1 MTLLC
6 GIDENDP
13 DFDENVPL
21 PLAATC
27 KGRASF
33 PTAVVTDAR
42 CLGGG
47 LGGSTRDLW
56 NTLSLENMNTW
67 LSESL
72 TKQEVKAN
80 LSSSPNLEN
89 LPTFRLRFTPSP
101 VGSEKCE
108 IVLQFFNPGFLATKF
123 EIHFPNERE
132 VAVPQW
138 ADEVSWLSLLFLLL
152 ALFFAFPIPSTQIK
166 FIRTFTVCLKR
177 ELSSLHVKSSHVR
190 RCSFMSHFLYY
201 CLILGRAERSAAD
214 GKPHH

>member
-1 MTLLC
+1 MYTRARLVTLLC
-6 GIDENDP
+6 GVDEDDP
-13 DFDENVPL
+13 DFDENAPL

-56 NTLSLENMNTW
+56 HTLSLENMNTW

-80 LSSSPNLEN
+80 LRSSPNLDN
-89 LPTFRLRFTPSP
+89 LPTFPLRFTPSP
-101 VGSEKCE
+101 VGSEKCQ

-132 VAVPQW
+132 VEVPQW
-138 ADEVSWLSLLFLLL
+138 ADEVCSLDRI
-152 ALFFAFPIPSTQIK
+152 FFIA
-166 FIRTFTVCLKR
+166 
-177 ELSSLHVKSSHVR
+177 
-190 RCSFMSHFLYY
+190 
-201 CLILGRAERSAAD
+201 
-214 GKPHH
+214 

>member
-1 MTLLC
+1 MHVGPTFKYCCRRLKKTSYLFCSLYTSLVSTRARLVTLLC
-6 GIDENDP
+6 GIDEDDP
-13 DFDENVPL
+13 DFDENAPL

-56 NTLSLENMNTW
+56 NTLSLESMNTW

-89 LPTFRLRFTPSP
+89 LPTFPLRFTPSP
-101 VGSEKCE
+101 VGSEKCQ
-108 IVLQFFNPGFLATKF
+108 IVLQFFNPGFLATQF

-132 VAVPQW
+132 VEVPQW
-138 ADEVSWLSLLFLLL
+138 ANEVCSCGFLES
-152 ALFFAFPIPSTQIK
+152 PIRNHDLDIDCSVHIK
-166 FIRTFTVCLKR
+166 LVLCFIICF
-177 ELSSLHVKSSHVR
+177 
-190 RCSFMSHFLYY
+190 
-201 CLILGRAERSAAD
+201 
-214 GKPHH
+214 